1 MGLEKKNFKLFF
13 SISDLRVDRWKKKWC
28 FFFKNDQISKKVPI
42 FDQNS
47 SFFAQNLCFFD
58 IFQVFQYSW
67 VIFYEMNGK
76 KSEIRVKTRHF
87 GQKMG
92 IFEKK
97 LKIEK
102 NEENV

>member
-1 MGLEKKNFKLFF
+1 M
-13 SISDLRVDRWKKKWC
+13 
-28 FFFKNDQISKKVPI
+28 
-42 FDQNS
+42 
-47 SFFAQNLCFFD
+47 FFD

-87 GQKMG
+87 GRKWV
-92 IFEKK
+92 FLKKK

>member
-1 MGLEKKNFKLFF
+1 M
-13 SISDLRVDRWKKKWC
+13 
-28 FFFKNDQISKKVPI
+28 PI

-87 GQKMG
+87 GRKWV
-92 IFEKK
+92 FLKKK